1 MLETLANVK
10 NNKIKAT
17 NGTEQGVEA
26 TARMKK
32 FSNGLGKK
40 RQCKDWVLWILLTD
54 SASLRASAC
63 FPQ

>member
-32 FSNGLGKK
+32 FLNGLSKK
-40 RQCKDWVLWILLTD
+40 RQREL
-54 SASLRASAC
+54 
-63 FPQ
+63 Q